1 MSSPCMQV
9 TDGIS
14 IPLVEDHM
22 KVPDPLHVTVIIS
35 PFETL
40 TSLDSGTSCAL
51 LPTFKVSWSLAARKI
66 SEIKCWVYCSYSW
79 VHYCKN

>member
-1 MSSPCMQV
+1 MSSLSVEV

-22 KVPDPLHVTVIIS
+22 RVPDPLHVTVIIS
-35 PFETL
+35 PFETV

-51 LPTFKVSWSLAARKI
+51 LPTIKASWSRAARKS
-66 SEIKCWVYCSYSW
+66 SEI
-79 VHYCKN
+79 